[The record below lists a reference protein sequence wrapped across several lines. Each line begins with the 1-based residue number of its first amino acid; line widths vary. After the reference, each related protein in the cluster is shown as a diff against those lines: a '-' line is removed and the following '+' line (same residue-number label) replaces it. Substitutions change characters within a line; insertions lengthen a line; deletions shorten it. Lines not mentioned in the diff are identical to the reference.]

1 MIQPFMVKA
10 KSLSFLY
17 IFILL
22 LKPFISLFLV
32 FQLVNG
38 ENTDSGATIPDLK
51 VRLLN
56 GSSTTLHQLS
66 QDGPL
71 LIDFW
76 ATWCV
81 PCKKVMKYLNQYHKE
96 YADDNF
102 KVLMINTDTPRSL
115 GKVRSFIKSQ
125 DYSFNV
131 GMDPNKVLSKKLNGM
146 IMPTLIL
153 VDKGGIIKWR
163 HQGYVAGE
171 EVEIEKRI
179 KQVLE
184 KNINENIN

>member
-1 MIQPFMVKA
+1 MVKA
-10 KSLSFLY
+10 KPLSFTTL
-17 IFILL
+17 FSLL
-22 LKPFISLFLV
+22 LKPFITLIIIFQFL
-32 FQLVNG
+32 NG
-38 ENTDSGATIPDLK
+38 ENTDSGSTIPDLK
-51 VRLLN
+51 VRLLD
-56 GSSTTLHQLS
+56 GTSTTLHQLS

-81 PCKKVMKYLNQYHKE
+81 PCKKVMKYLNQYHEE
-96 YADDNF
+96 YAEDNF

-115 GKVRSFIKSQ
+115 GKVRGFIKSQ

-163 HQGYVAGE
+163 HQGYVSGE
-171 EVEIEKRI
+171 ELEIEKQI
-179 KQVLE
+179 KQVLG

>member
-1 MIQPFMVKA
+1 MVKA
-10 KSLSFLY
+10 KPFSFTAL
-17 IFILL
+17 FSLL
-22 LKPFISLFLV
+22 LRPLITLIIVSQF
-32 FQLVNG
+32 VNG
-38 ENTDSGATIPDLK
+38 VNTDSGSTIPDLK

-81 PCKKVMKYLNQYHKE
+81 PCKKVMKYLNQYHEE

-115 GKVRSFIKSQ
+115 GKVRGFIKSQ

-131 GMDPNKVLSKKLNGM
+131 GIDPNKVLSKKLNGM

-153 VDKGGIIKWR
+153 VDKGGMIKWR

-171 EVEIEKRI
+171 ELEIEKQI
-179 KQVLE
+179 KQVLG
-184 KNINENIN
+184 KNINENID

>member
-1 MIQPFMVKA
+1 MVKA
-10 KSLSFLY
+10 KHLSLTDLFSLS
-17 IFILL
+17 
-22 LKPFISLFLV
+22 LKPFITLIIV
-32 FQLVNG
+32 FQFVNG
-38 ENTDSGATIPDLK
+38 ENTDSGSTIPDLK

-81 PCKKVMKYLNQYHKE
+81 PCKKVMKYLNQYHEE
-96 YADDNF
+96 YAEDNF

-115 GKVRSFIKSQ
+115 GKVRGFIKSQ

-153 VDKGGIIKWR
+153 VDKGGTIKWR

-171 EVEIEKRI
+171 ELEIEKQI
-179 KQVLE
+179 KQVLG
-184 KNINENIN
+184 KNINEKIN

>member
-1 MIQPFMVKA
+1 MVKA
-10 KSLSFLY
+10 KPFSFTDLFSLS
-17 IFILL
+17 
-22 LKPFISLFLV
+22 LKPFITLIIV
-32 FQLVNG
+32 FQFVNG
-38 ENTDSGATIPDLK
+38 ENTYSGSTIPNLK

-81 PCKKVMKYLNQYHKE
+81 PCKKVMKYLNQYHEE
-96 YADDNF
+96 YAEDNF

-115 GKVRSFIKSQ
+115 GKVRGFIKSQ

-171 EVEIEKRI
+171 ELEIEKQI
-179 KQVLE
+179 KQVLG
-184 KNINENIN
+184 KNISENIN

>member
-1 MIQPFMVKA
+1 MVKA
-10 KSLSFLY
+10 KPLSFTDLFSLS
-17 IFILL
+17 
-22 LKPFISLFLV
+22 LKPFITLIIV
-32 FQLVNG
+32 FQFVNG
-38 ENTDSGATIPDLK
+38 DNSDSGSTIPDLK

-56 GSSTTLHQLS
+56 GSYTTLHQLS

-81 PCKKVMKYLNQYHKE
+81 PCKKVMKYLNQYHEK

-115 GKVRSFIKSQ
+115 GKVRGFIKSQ

-171 EVEIEKRI
+171 ELEIEKQI
-179 KQVLE
+179 KQVLG

>member
-1 MIQPFMVKA
+1 MVKA
-10 KSLSFLY
+10 KPLSFTSL
-17 IFILL
+17 FSLL
-22 LKPFISLFLV
+22 LKPFFTFIIVSQFL
-32 FQLVNG
+32 NG
-38 ENTDSGATIPDLK
+38 ENTDSGSTIPDLK

-56 GSSTTLHQLS
+56 GTSTTLHQLS

-81 PCKKVMKYLNQYHKE
+81 PCKKVMKYLNQYHEK

-115 GKVRSFIKSQ
+115 GKVRGFIKSQ

-153 VDKGGIIKWR
+153 VDKDGIIKWR
-163 HQGYVAGE
+163 HQGYVSGE
-171 EVEIEKRI
+171 ELEIEKQI
-179 KQVLE
+179 KQVLG

>member
-1 MIQPFMVKA
+1 MVRA
-10 KSLSFLY
+10 KPSSSTATFSLF
-17 IFILL
+17 
-22 LKPFISLFLV
+22 LKPLISLFIV
-32 FQLVNG
+32 FQFVNG
-38 ENTDSGATIPDLK
+38 ENTDSGSIIPDLK

-76 ATWCV
+76 ATWCL
-81 PCKKVMKYLNQYHKE
+81 PCIKVMKYLNQYHEK

-115 GKVRSFIKSQ
+115 GKVRGYIKSKN
-125 DYSFNV
+125 YSFNV

-146 IMPTLIL
+146 TMPTLIL

-171 EVEIEKRI
+171 EIEIEKQI
-179 KQVLE
+179 KQVLR

>member
-1 MIQPFMVKA
+1 MVKA
-10 KSLSFLY
+10 KPLSFTTL
-17 IFILL
+17 FSLL
-22 LKPFISLFLV
+22 LKPFITLIIIFQFL
-32 FQLVNG
+32 NG
-38 ENTDSGATIPDLK
+38 ENTDSGSTIPDLK

-56 GSSTTLHQLS
+56 GTSTTLHQLS

-81 PCKKVMKYLNQYHKE
+81 PCKKVMKYLNQYHKK

-102 KVLMINTDTPRSL
+102 EVLMINTDTPRSL
-115 GKVRSFIKSQ
+115 GKVRGFIKSQ

-153 VDKGGIIKWR
+153 VDKGGTIKWR

-171 EVEIEKRI
+171 EIEIEKQI
-179 KQVLE
+179 KQVLG

>member
-1 MIQPFMVKA
+1 MVKA
-10 KSLSFLY
+10 KPFSFTDLFSLS
-17 IFILL
+17 
-22 LKPFISLFLV
+22 LKPFITLIIV
-32 FQLVNG
+32 FQFVNG
-38 ENTDSGATIPDLK
+38 ENTDSGSTIPDLK

-56 GSSTTLHQLS
+56 GSSITLHQLS

-81 PCKKVMKYLNQYHKE
+81 PCKKVMKYLNQYHEE
-96 YADDNF
+96 YAEDNF

-115 GKVRSFIKSQ
+115 GKVRGFIKSQ

-171 EVEIEKRI
+171 ELEIEKQI
-179 KQVLE
+179 KQVLG

>member
-1 MIQPFMVKA
+1 MVKA
-10 KSLSFLY
+10 KPLSFTTL
-17 IFILL
+17 FSLL
-22 LKPFISLFLV
+22 LKPFITLIIIFQFL
-32 FQLVNG
+32 NG
-38 ENTDSGATIPDLK
+38 ENTDSGSTIPDLK
-51 VRLLN
+51 VRLLD
-56 GSSTTLHQLS
+56 GTSTTLHQLS

-81 PCKKVMKYLNQYHKE
+81 PCKKVMKYLNQYHEE
-96 YADDNF
+96 YAEDNF

-115 GKVRSFIKSQ
+115 GKVRGFIKSQ

-171 EVEIEKRI
+171 ELEIEKQI
-179 KQVLE
+179 KQVLG